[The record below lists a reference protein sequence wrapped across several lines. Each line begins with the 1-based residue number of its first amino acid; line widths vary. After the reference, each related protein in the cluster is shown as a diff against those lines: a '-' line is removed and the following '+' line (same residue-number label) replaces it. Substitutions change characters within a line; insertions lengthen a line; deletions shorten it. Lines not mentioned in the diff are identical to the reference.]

1 MAPSSIARGYQGALS
16 VAGRIAEVAEAL
28 HVLLSMG
35 RNERRVLSSLL
46 RLGGT
51 EGWVG
56 SYPLVIT
63 ETLQQDTP
71 EMKVL
76 RTTELLCILV
86 LC

>member
-1 MAPSSIARGYQGALS
+1 M
-16 VAGRIAEVAEAL
+16 AEAL

-35 RNERRVLSSLL
+35 RNE

-63 ETLQQDTP
+63 EKLQQDTP